1 MDFINNYAVSAYTLD
16 GKHVNTWPSASQAAK
31 ELGMK
36 SPANIHSCIAGSRN
50 KSGGY
55 MWYYTPTKVEV
66 LEGEKWKPVVGF
78 EELYA
83 VSSKGRVASLQY
95 HGKPSFSIMSLI
107 NVGGYPAVKIRNSK
121 TGFAQTLKVHRLL
134 AEAFIPNPEGK
145 PCIDHIDTNTANNN
159 VENLRWVTE
168 LENQRNPLTLSRISS
183 HMKKMN
189 AEGVG
194 PGVSAKNRSIKV
206 KHLENGVETI
216 FSNAQTAGIITGHTT
231 SIILRWSRANRHGWS
246 LV

>member
-1 MDFINNYAVSAYTLD
+1 MDFTNNYAVSAYTLD
-16 GKHVNTWPSASQAAK
+16 GKYVKTWPSAAQAAK
-31 ELGMK
+31 ELGLK
-36 SPANIHSCIAGSRN
+36 NASNIHSCISGSRN

-55 MWYYTPTKVEV
+55 MWDYTPIRVEI
-66 LEGEKWKPVVGF
+66 LEGEEWKPVVGF

-83 VSSKGRVASLQY
+83 VSNKGRVASIQY
-95 HGKPSFSIMSLI
+95 HGKPSFSIMSLSSMK
-107 NVGGYPAVKIRNSK
+107 GYPIVKIRNSK
-121 TGFAQTLKVHRLL
+121 TGFAQSLHVHKLV
-134 AEAFIPNPEGK
+134 AEAFIPNPNGK

-159 VENLRWVTE
+159 VENLRWVTS

-189 AEGVG
+189 VEGVG
-194 PGVSAKNRSIKV
+194 PAVSAKNRSIKV
-206 KHLENGVETI
+206 KHLENGVET
-216 FSNAQTAGIITGHTT
+216 FYPNAQAAGIATGHTT

>member
-16 GKHVNTWPSASQAAK
+16 GKYVKTWPSVSQAAK

-36 SPANIHSCIAGSRN
+36 NPANIHSCICGNRN

-55 MWYYTPTKVEV
+55 LWDYTPVKVE
-66 LEGEKWKPVVGF
+66 LLDGEEWKPIIGL

-83 VSSKGRVASLQY
+83 VSNKGRVASLQY
-95 HGKPSFSIMSLI
+95 HGKPSFSIMTLI
-107 NVGGYPAVKIRNSK
+107 NVSGYQAVKIRNSK
-121 TGFAQTLKVHRLL
+121 TGFEKTMKVHRFV
-134 AEAFIPNPEGK
+134 AEAFIPNPEDK
-145 PCIDHIDTNTANNN
+145 PYIDHIDTNPANNN
-159 VENLRWVTE
+159 VENLRWVTG

-189 AEGVG
+189 ANGIG
-194 PGVSAKNRSIKV
+194 PAISAKNRSIKV
-206 KHLENGVETI
+206 KHIENGVET
-216 FSNAQTAGIITGHTT
+216 FYPNAQAAGIATGHTT